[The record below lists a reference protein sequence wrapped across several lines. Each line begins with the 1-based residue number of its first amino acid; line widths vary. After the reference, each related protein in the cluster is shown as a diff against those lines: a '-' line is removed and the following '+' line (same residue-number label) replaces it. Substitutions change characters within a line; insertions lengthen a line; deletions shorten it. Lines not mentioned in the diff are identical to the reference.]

1 LKVDD
6 LFVDI
11 KLDAH
16 REQEL
21 KLIDIEQNGTKVG
34 IVSKGLAQSLTEKHH
49 EFKNETVMN
58 TMPYFLTSKYQ
69 EILEKNAI
77 ERKLKDSGMDFEQ
90 GPLEITPGQP
100 IG

>member
-16 REQEL
+16 SEQEL

-34 IVSKGLAQSLTEKHH
+34 IVSKGLA
-49 EFKNETVMN
+49 
-58 TMPYFLTSKYQ
+58 
-69 EILEKNAI
+69 
-77 ERKLKDSGMDFEQ
+77 
-90 GPLEITPGQP
+90 
-100 IG
+100 